1 MMSVARRTHDSADD
15 ETQPPPTLTT
25 VHDHDHDHDHDYD
38 HDHDH
43 DPHAPNMTTATTTI
57 TTTAGFVQVEY
68 LMVVQPADPV
78 NSFYRYLLDRQE
90 DKLAPAV
97 KVACICCLAVPM

>member
-25 VHDHDHDHDHDYD
+25 VHD